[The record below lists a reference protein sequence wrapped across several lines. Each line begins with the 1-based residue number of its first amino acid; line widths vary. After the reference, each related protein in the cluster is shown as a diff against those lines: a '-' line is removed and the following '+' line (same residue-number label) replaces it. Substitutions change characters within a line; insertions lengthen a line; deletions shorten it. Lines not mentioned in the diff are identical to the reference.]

1 MDIRELKCPHC
12 GKTFKVDEAGYAAIL
27 SQVKNKEFERELE
40 SRLKDMS
47 EKQKA
52 KQEADGLKAEQEFQK
67 KLAEKD
73 AEIGQKKE
81 EIARLTEHINGLNQK
96 AAAEYGKQLNEKDMK
111 ISSLKAQIEKNDSDR
126 QVAVLKEQDK
136 AKDTINKKDS
146 EIAALKA
153 SLDSQKKEAELKAND
168 ALMTFKQQLKEKDD
182 QISYLKDMKIKLST
196 KMIGESLEQHC
207 STVYNTTLRPVMPN
221 AYFEKDNDASE
232 GSKGDFIFRDYDDG
246 MEYVSIMFEMKNEL
260 ENGGKK
266 HKNED
271 FFKKLDED
279 RRKKNCEY
287 AVLVSLLEPDSE
299 LYNAGIVDESH
310 RYPKMYVIRP
320 QFFIPIITLLVQTSK
335 KSIAYKHEL
344 EEARN
349 HDVDITN
356 FETKLGQFKDTF
368 SRHFNQAAKK
378 YQDAIDDI
386 DATIKKLQKVRE
398 DLVSSENNLR
408 LANKDTDELTIR
420 KLTYKNPTM
429 KAKFDDARKTAQ

>member
-1 MDIRELKCPHC
+1 MDIRELKCPNC
-12 GKTFKVDEAGYAAIL
+12 GKTFKVDEASYAAIL
-27 SQVKNKEFERELE
+27 SQVKNKEFDKELE
-40 SRLKDMS
+40 MRLHDMA

-52 KQEADGLKAEQEFQK
+52 QQEADGLKAEQNFQS
-67 KLAEKD
+67 KLAAKDTELGKKD
-73 AEIGQKKE
+73 AEI
-81 EIARLTEHINGLNQK
+81 ARLSEQIKGLDQK
-96 AAAEYGKQLNEKDMK
+96 AAVDYGKQLNSKDQT
-111 ISSLKAQIEKNDSDR
+111 IAELKAQIAKSDSEK
-126 QVAVLKEQDK
+126 QVALLQEQNK
-136 AKDTINKKDS
+136 AKDTIQQKES
-146 EIAALKA
+146 EIAALNAK
-153 SLDSQKKEAELKAND
+153 LDSQKKEAELKAND
-168 ALMTFKQQLKEKDD
+168 ALMNFQQQLKEKDD
-182 QISYLKDMKIKLST
+182 QISYLKDMKVKLST

-207 STVYNTTLRPVMPN
+207 NTLYNTTLRSVIPN

-232 GSKGDFIFRDYDDG
+232 GSKGDFIFRDFDNG

-279 RRKKNCEY
+279 RKKKNCEY
-287 AVLVSLLEPDSE
+287 AVLVSLLEPESE
-299 LYNAGIVDESH
+299 LYNNGIVDVSY

-335 KSIAYKHEL
+335 KSVDYMHQL

-349 HDVDITN
+349 HDVDVTN
-356 FETKLGQFKDTF
+356 FETKLSQFKDTF
-368 SRHFNQAAKK
+368 SRHFNLAAKK
-378 YQDAIDDI
+378 YDDAINDI

-429 KAKFDDARKTAQ
+429 KAKFDEARKVDD